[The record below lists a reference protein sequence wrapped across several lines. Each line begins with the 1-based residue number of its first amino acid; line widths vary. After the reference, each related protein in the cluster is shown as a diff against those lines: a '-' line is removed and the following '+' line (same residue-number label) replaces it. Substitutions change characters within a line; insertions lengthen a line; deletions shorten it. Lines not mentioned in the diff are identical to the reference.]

1 MLSPDK
7 EIQDLSEG
15 LAYRV
20 EEGSLDIG
28 CPCSLCKAFVAVRP
42 KPVEQACIH
51 GMGRDGDTSMSCI
64 RRAEEQKCCILCS
77 LEGFPKPLYRQTVQL
92 CFCLSGSPTGLSRI
106 QGTKNLRWSVAD
118 VVRSKICSWVCLPKL
133 GESFRL
139 STKNHG
145 HKLFDMPVVEFQ

>member
-42 KPVEQACIH
+42 KQVEQACIH
-51 GMGRDGDTSMSCI
+51 EMGRDGDTSMCCI
-64 RRAEEQKCCILCS
+64 RRAEERNVASSAALRGSLGPYTGKPCS
-77 LEGFPKPLYRQTVQL
+77 YASVYPEAQL
-92 CFCLSGSPTGLSRI
+92 G
-106 QGTKNLRWSVAD
+106 
-118 VVRSKICSWVCLPKL
+118 
-133 GESFRL
+133 
-139 STKNHG
+139 
-145 HKLFDMPVVEFQ
+145 